1 MSWEL
6 EHPSGRRAGSASPC
20 SSSRAQSFLAAGFSL
35 LGGGV
40 PITRNGQVIGAVGI
54 GGGSPE
60 QDVQVAEAGLAALG

>member
-1 MSWEL
+1 M
-6 EHPSGRRAGSASPC
+6 
-20 SSSRAQSFLAAGFSL
+20 
-35 LGGGV
+35 